1 MSSAVLLSQAL
12 YQGCSVRS
20 SLSPLLLL
28 LLLLLLGTRD
38 TAAVAWF
45 QMELGVGGRHRLLYL
60 PKYYIKHGGGR
71 RETETGLK
79 LKTHLS
85 LFIGGFTCRC
95 WAGVVTGA
103 ATAGLISLVRT
114 QGLEYGS

>member
-12 YQGCSVRS
+12 YQGCSVSS
-20 SLSPLLLL
+20 SLSSLLLL

-38 TAAVAWF
+38 TAAVVWF

-60 PKYYIKHGGGR
+60 PKYYIKHGGGK
-71 RETETGLK
+71 TESGLK
-79 LKTHLS
+79 LLKHTYH
-85 LFIGGFTCRC
+85 LFIGGFTCGG

-103 ATAGLISLVRT
+103 VTAGLLSLVRT
-114 QGLEYGS
+114 QDLEFGI

>member
-28 LLLLLLGTRD
+28 LLMLLLLLGTRD

-60 PKYYIKHGGGR
+60 PKYYIKHGGGK
-71 RETETGLK
+71 TETGLK

-85 LFIGGFTCRC
+85 LKFH
-95 WAGVVTGA
+95 
-103 ATAGLISLVRT
+103 L
-114 QGLEYGS
+114 